1 MKMDIGGLVLRTR
14 KGVKLTKE
22 EMDENF
28 IYLEGI
34 SKVELENIKKIIEEF
49 KLSEDLNWN
58 LIGDKIDNILEN
70 DLNIE
75 NGLSDIKNILNNN
88 DFGDDILE
96 NIILS
101 KVDIIDFILEESN
114 EIKRKIDNI
123 KLDVDFSSL
132 ESKIDNIKLDV
143 DFSGVEN
150 KLQNIEGKI
159 DIIRKNQK
167 LITDTKV
174 IVKEYKNPITEVKRQ
189 VEGIKVLGVED
200 TFKLSKGR
208 LIGKSGEDLR
218 NYLPVIF
225 NYEPLNSDLILVG
238 IKDYKTKGD
247 LIYLVY
253 ETIDKRTGV
262 RKIFDAGLGI
272 WDKYKEKIKLYY
284 EFNIKTS

>member
-34 SKVELENIKKIIEEF
+34 SKVELENIKQIIEEF

-58 LIGDKIDNILEN
+58 LIGDKIADILEN

-75 NGLSDIKNILNNN
+75 SGLSDIKNILNDN
-88 DFGDDILE
+88 DFNDDILE

-101 KVDIIDFILEESN
+101 KIDIIDFILEESN
-114 EIKRKIDNI
+114 DIKNKIDNI

-143 DFSGVEN
+143 DLTGVEN
-150 KLQNIEGKI
+150 KLENIEGKI

-174 IVKEYKNPITEVKRQ
+174 IIKEYKNPITEIKRQ
-189 VEGIKVLGVED
+189 VEGIKVLGVD
-200 TFKLSKGR
+200 DIFKLSKGR
-208 LIGKSGEDLR
+208 LIGKSGEDLK

-225 NYEPLNSDLILVG
+225 NYEPINGDLILVG